1 MAIFFS
7 RWPRRNLANEQSH
20 ALETGT
26 NHSQI
31 FLSGAM
37 KPIPQS
43 GLSSLDVIV
52 RTFNSAATL
61 PAVLAAIGCHEGVK
75 PRYIFVDNGS
85 TDNTQELFPANALA
99 IEYSLPCFNYAM
111 AVNIAIPFLASDY
124 VLVISSHVVIKNPL
138 ALRKAIDILD
148 AKPLLGGV
156 CFSSH
161 DYGELR
167 PNYVTAESFNGWNGL
182 WNSSSIYRSSL
193 LRERPFNP
201 EVYSAEDLEW
211 SKWLLFS
218 KGMTLAHLSGSAMD
232 NQNPKQMSLTKRI
245 NEWKCAAFFVDSR
258 YLAFGFIKGRF
269 YKAIYELYRK
279 HPSRAWFWFLVGIAL
294 VKVRIFGA
302 HGNSRYF

>member
-1 MAIFFS
+1 
-7 RWPRRNLANEQSH
+7 
-20 ALETGT
+20 
-26 NHSQI
+26 
-31 FLSGAM
+31 
-37 KPIPQS
+37 
-43 GLSSLDVIV
+43 
-52 RTFNSAATL
+52 
-61 PAVLAAIGCHEGVK
+61 
-75 PRYIFVDNGS
+75 
-85 TDNTQELFPANALA
+85 
-99 IEYSLPCFNYAM
+99 
-111 AVNIAIPFLASDY
+111 
-124 VLVISSHVVIKNPL
+124 VIKNPL